1 VVSRPRWGKTPVL
14 VKRPG
19 HVPASLEVFVNFFK
33 AGARVLEIGGGMAP
47 SYHPNLDVRPGPGVD
62 VVHDLSKP
70 LPFEW
75 GSFDGVFS
83 KYSLEH
89 ISWRGVPGVLKE
101 VFRVLAPGGTAVFVV
116 PNTVAQMHWA
126 LKQPADSMDKVA
138 QCLFGDLDYP
148 ENSHKAAFS
157 PEYAVKVLNEAGFK
171 SVATQPHGELGTDM
185 IVIAIKEEAN
195 VNSNIQTKET
205 TAADWSLEERKEAY
219 NFKYF
224 DGGRGAVG
232 GYAREG
238 YWDYPV
244 HWNTFGHVMLR
255 NPESVLEIGCAR
267 GYVLKRIED
276 AGVRA
281 AGIEVSEHCYQT
293 RVTEAVR
300 VFDVTQ
306 TPWPFA
312 DKEFDLSFSMAVLEH
327 IPEQHMAEVAAEI
340 KRVSKR
346 GLHGVDFGDHDDG
359 FDKTHCLFRD
369 AAWWTA
375 LLGPGQEVFE
385 KDVLEKDPGIQA
397 SKTIFPA
404 EPAAKANLGSF
415 TVMFHHGWVNVDVKD
430 LSEFASK
437 HRYFFK
443 QADLSQG
450 VPFPDGHLE
459 LVNVSHFLEH
469 LPYSGGEKFLKD
481 LYRSMKPGAL
491 VRISVPD
498 TKGLAAK
505 YVAGKISEFDEL
517 GNEAGAGDSVKF
529 YELLA
534 GGHLAFYDEESL
546 VKAVKWA
553 GFKLVE
559 SRKFRESRS
568 REILKETRD
577 MFPGVSIFVEAVK

>member
-1 VVSRPRWGKTPVL
+1 MFPD
-14 VKRPG
+14 
-19 HVPASLEVFVNFFK
+19 
-33 AGARVLEIGGGMAP
+33 GAKVLEIGGGDAP
-47 SYHPNLDVRPGPGVD
+47 SYHPNLDVRPGAGVD
-62 VVHDLSKP
+62 VVHDLSNP
-70 LPFEW
+70 LPFHHATFE
-75 GSFDGVFS
+75 GVYS

-89 ISWRGVPGVLKE
+89 VSWRLVPGVLRE
-101 VFRVLAPGGTAVFVV
+101 VLRVLKPGGAAVFVV
-116 PNTVAQMHWA
+116 PNTVAQMKWA
-126 LKQPADSMDKVA
+126 LAQPAADMDKVA

-157 PEYAVKVLNEAGFK
+157 PEYAIRLFSDAGFEW
-171 SVATQPHGELGTDM
+171 VATRPHGELGTDM
-185 IVIAIKEEAN
+185 IIEAVKASEEKM
-195 VNSNIQTKET
+195 SNP
-205 TAADWSLEERKEAY
+205 AAATWTPDERKEAY
-219 NFKYF
+219 NYKYF
-224 DGGRGAVG
+224 DGGRGKVG

-281 AGIEVSEHCYQT
+281 VGVEVSHHCYET
-293 RVTEAVR
+293 RVTNAVIE
-300 VFDVTQ
+300 FDVTQ

-312 DKEFDLSFSMAVLEH
+312 DKEFDLAYSVAVLEH
-327 IPEQHMAEVAAEI
+327 IPEQYMAAIAGEI
-340 KRVSKR
+340 QRVSKR

-369 AAWWTA
+369 KAWWTQ

-469 LPYSGGEKFLKD
+469 LPYSGGEKFLGD

>member
-1 VVSRPRWGKTPVL
+1 M
-14 VKRPG
+14 
-19 HVPASLEVFVNFFK
+19 NFFK
-33 AGARVLEIGGGMAP
+33 AGARVLEIGGGLAP

-75 GSFDGVFS
+75 GSFDGVYS

-89 ISWRGVPGVLKE
+89 ISWRAVPGVLKE

-116 PNTVAQMHWA
+116 PNTVAQMDWA
-126 LKQPADSMDKVA
+126 LKQPADAMDKVA

-157 PEYAVKVLNEAGFK
+157 PEYAVKVLREAGFG

-185 IVIAIKEEAN
+185 IVTAIKEEVSVAQ
-195 VNSNIQTKET
+195 VPAT
-205 TAADWSLEERKEAY
+205 TPEAAAADWNPAERKEAY

-224 DGGRGAVG
+224 DGGRGKVG

-276 AGVRA
+276 AGVRC

-327 IPEQHMAEVAAEI
+327 IPEKHIYAIASEI

-369 AAWWTA
+369 SEWWET

-385 KDVLEKDPGIQA
+385 KDVLEKDPGIQV

-404 EPAAKANLGSF
+404 EPAAKANLGCF
-415 TVMFHHGWVNVDVKD
+415 TVMFHHGWVNVDQKD
-430 LSEFASK
+430 LSDFASR

-450 VPFPDGHLE
+450 VPFPDNHLA

-469 LPYSGGEKFLKD
+469 LNYEGGLKFLKD
-481 LYRSMKPGAL
+481 LYRAMKPGA
-491 VRISVPD
+491 VARISVPD
-498 TKGLAAK
+498 AERLAKK
-505 YVAGKISEFDEL
+505 YVDGQISEFDEL
-517 GNEAGAGDSVKF
+517 GSPSGVSDTVKF

-534 GGHLAFYDEESL
+534 GGHLAFYNHFVLGEML
-546 VKAVKWA
+546 MKA
-553 GFKLVE
+553 GFKSAE
-559 SRKFRESRS
+559 PMGFRQSMS
-568 REILKETRD
+568 PAMLKETRD
-577 MFPGVSIFVEAVK
+577 MFPGVSIFVEVVK